1 LFYLNN
7 DNDYQYL
14 GVRSVKIIAIGNPNV
29 GKSAVL
35 NRLTGSNIFVS
46 NYPGTSVETS
56 KTSMVIAGQEVYI
69 YDTPGVYSI
78 FSVADEARVVR
89 ELLEEEEFDIILN
102 IVDASNLERNLVLTQ
117 ELLTLD
123 KPLLVLVNQIDMI
136 RSLGINIDIK
146 LLSQR
151 LGYPVLSFS
160 ATSGEGLLEFMK
172 IMEEQIRHKTLSKT
186 EHDDKDR
193 KISYISLNSENYC
206 SGNCFKCSQHSSDCM
221 SDADLKRAEEARNTT
236 SIVSKRVTARQKV
249 RLDKIQRLYD
259 RPILGSVLLLL
270 IAYLGFYALLKFI
283 HLSEGPINML
293 MKPLGSAMETFI
305 ENILP
310 HGWLSSLLAQA
321 IPEGLIIPFTIIMPA
336 MLIVGFFMAILEDTG
351 LLPRYSVALERL
363 GSLFGF
369 SGQGIIPLAL
379 GFGCRTPAIV
389 ASRIMPNQAQR
400 FIVVTLLSIVIP
412 CSATLGV
419 LAAVIV
425 AFNASLPVIIG
436 TMLLVFAILS
446 SILSRLMPQEEFIY
460 ELPPLRIPL
469 VSNVINK
476 TKMRFSGFFTEVLPL
491 LLVMNI
497 GIRMLMDS
505 GALEYFRGMDS
516 FSRALFGIPAEALV
530 AVLITIFQRYLAP
543 LVLINLPL
551 TSREATIAIAMI
563 ALSLPCLPAIVMTI
577 KELGL
582 KSLLKIMAMGLA
594 TSFTVGVLLNLI
606 LPY

>member
-1 LFYLNN
+1 M
-7 DNDYQYL
+7 
-14 GVRSVKIIAIGNPNV
+14 KIIAIGNPNV

-35 NRLTGSNIFVS
+35 NRLTGSQIFVS
-46 NYPGTSVETS
+46 NYAGTSVETC
-56 KTSMVIAGQEVYI
+56 KTKMIIAGREFYI

-89 ELLEEEEFDIILN
+89 ELLEEEQADIILN
-102 IVDASNLERNLVLTQ
+102 IVDASNLERNLVLTN
-117 ELLTLD
+117 ELLTLG
-123 KPLLVLVNQIDMI
+123 KPLIILLNQIDMV
-136 RSLGINIDIK
+136 RSLGMNIDVK
-146 LLSQR
+146 LLAQR
-151 LGYPVLSFS
+151 LGCLVIPFS
-160 ATSGEGLLEFMK
+160 ATSGEGFFEFIK
-172 IMEEQIRHKTLSKT
+172 TMEEYIGPKNISKT
-186 EHDDKDR
+186 DHNDKNR
-193 KISYISLNSENYC
+193 KTYTINLNSEHNC
-206 SGNCFKCSQHSSDCM
+206 SGNCFRCSDHTGDCM
-221 SDADLKRAEEARNTT
+221 SEADLQRAEEARRT
-236 SIVSKRVTARQKV
+236 SKMVSKRVSARQKM
-249 RLDKIQRLYD
+249 RLDKIERIYD
-259 RPILGSVLLLL
+259 RPVLGSFLLLI
-270 IAYLGFYALLKFI
+270 IAYLGFYTLLKFI
-283 HLSEGPINML
+283 DLSEGPINML
-293 MKPLGSAMETFI
+293 LHPLGLFIETFI

-310 HGWLSSLLAQA
+310 VGWLSSIFAKA

-336 MLIVGFFMAILEDTG
+336 MLVVGFFMAILEDTG
-351 LLPRYSVALERL
+351 LLPRYSVALERV

-369 SGQGIIPLAL
+369 SGQGIIPLAI

-419 LAAVIV
+419 LAAVIA

-446 SILSRLMPQEEFIY
+446 SILSRLIPREEYIY
-460 ELPPLRIPL
+460 ELPPLRVPL
-469 VSNVINK
+469 ISNVINK
-476 TKMRFSGFFTEVLPL
+476 TNMRFTGFFTEVLPL

-505 GALEYFRGMDS
+505 GALEYFRGMDG

-543 LVLINLPL
+543 IVLINLPL

-577 KELGL
+577 RELGL
-582 KSLLKIMAMGLA
+582 KNLVKIIAMGLA
-594 TSFTVGVLLNLI
+594 TSFTVGFLLNLL
-606 LPY
+606 LP